1 MSSEEHARN
10 EADETTIVP
19 ASHLATMGPKAPG
32 DPDAQGPHDEDE
44 EALLAVQ
51 SLERHRKERRRRKI
65 VRTLVVVAIVAAVA
79 IFAIL
84 HGMSSEDDTGE
95 TLATAS
101 AYTGT
106 LTDSVSVSGAA
117 QPVTSVW
124 ATPEIEGT
132 IATVNVTEGQ
142 QVNAGDVLFTIK
154 NDSLDQD
161 VSSAQAAVA
170 SAEAQLSSAKAQLA
184 AGQQAQTAAQ
194 QAADGD
200 GLGDGAGDASGVDVA
215 SLNAAVTEAQA
226 NLQSA
231 RLTLDNAQ
239 AQANK
244 RTVVSP
250 IAGTVLSCTTE
261 VGASTTGATGGSS
274 SSTGTPAQVQIADL
288 SQLKVRVQVDED
300 DIVKVAEG
308 QAAKVTFAALPDVEL
323 DAQVTHIAATTSTS
337 ADASS
342 MGGDSGSASYDVD
355 VLIPSPDP
363 RIKPGMTADVEIIF
377 SSLDDALIVPSTAV
391 TDNGDGTGGVTVV
404 TYDDEG
410 NASMED
416 VAVQILLS
424 NDSETAV
431 KATSG
436 SLEDGDL
443 VLLGGS
449 GGYGDSGSGGSDVV
463 YDEAA

>member
-200 GLGDGAGDASGVDVA
+200 GLGDGGGDASGVDVA
-215 SLNAAVTEAQA
+215 SLNAAVAEAQA

-250 IAGTVLSCTTE
+250 IAGTVLSCTAE
-261 VGASTTGATGGSS
+261 VGASTTGSASGASGSS
-274 SSTGTPAQVQIADL
+274 STPAQVQIADL

-300 DIVKVAEG
+300 DIVSVAEG
-308 QAAKVTFAALPDVEL
+308 QAAKVTFSALPDVEL
-323 DAQVTHIAATTSTS
+323 DAQVVHIAATTSAS
-337 ADASS
+337 ADASA
-342 MGGDSGSASYDVD
+342 MGDSGSASYDVD

-391 TDNGDGTGGVTVV
+391 TDNGDGTGSVTVV

-410 NASMED
+410 KASMED
-416 VAVQILLS
+416 VSVQILLT

-431 KATSG
+431 KPTSG
-436 SLEDGDL
+436 SLDDGDL

-449 GGYGDSGSGGSDVV
+449 GGNGDSGSDGSDVV

>member
-1 MSSEEHARN
+1 MSSEEDARN
-10 EADETTIVP
+10 EADETKIMP
-19 ASHLATMGPKAPG
+19 ASHLGVVGPAVPG
-32 DPDAQGPHDEDE
+32 GPGSQEPRDEDE
-44 EALLAVQ
+44 DALLAVQ
-51 SLERHRKERRRRKI
+51 SLERHRKERRRRKLI
-65 VRTLVVVAIVAAVA
+65 RTLIVACIVAIVA
-79 IFAIL
+79 IIAIL
-84 HGMSSEDDTGE
+84 HGTSGEDGGGE

-117 QPVTSVW
+117 QPVNSVW

-132 IATVNVTEGQ
+132 ISTVNVTEGQ

-161 VSSAQAAVA
+161 VSSAQAAVT
-170 SAEAQLSSAKAQLA
+170 SAEAQLGSAKAQLA
-184 AGQQAQTAAQ
+184 AGQQAQAAAQ
-194 QAADGD
+194 QVPDGE
-200 GLGDGAGDASGVDVA
+200 GLGDGGDSASGVDLA
-215 SLNAAVTEAQA
+215 SLNAAVSEAQA

-231 RLTLDNAQ
+231 RLTLDNAK
-239 AQANK
+239 AQAAK

-250 IAGTVLSCTTE
+250 IAGTVLSCTAE
-261 VGASTTGATGGSS
+261 VGASATGATGGTS

-288 SQLKVRVQVDED
+288 SQLKVHVQVDED

-308 QAAKVTFAALPDVEL
+308 QAAKVTFSALPDVEL

-342 MGGDSGSASYDVD
+342 MGGDSGGASYAVD

-377 SSLDDALIVPSTAV
+377 DSLDDVLIVPSTAV
-391 TDNGDGTGGVTVV
+391 MDNGDGTGSVTVV
-404 TYDDEG
+404 TYDDDG
-410 NASMED
+410 NASMKGVSVD
-416 VAVQILLS
+416 ILLS

-431 KATSG
+431 KPTSG
-436 SLEDGDL
+436 SLDDGDL

-449 GGYGDSGSGGSDVV
+449 GGNGDSGSGGSDVV